1 VTAILMEGR
10 PLADRVRAEVAQ
22 EVRELG
28 EVGLATV
35 QVGED
40 EASSIYLRRKH
51 VAAGEAGIRSVD
63 RRLPEDIAEDELLAV
78 LRELNDDDSIDGVLV
93 QLPLPGHLDE
103 ARIISAVEPLKD
115 VDGFHPLNA
124 GQLYLGRPTHV
135 PATPL
140 GIMALLAENRI
151 ELEGARAV
159 VVGRS
164 DIVGKPIAHLLLQS
178 NATVTICHSR
188 TEDLER
194 HTLDADVLVVA
205 AGVPAIVSPDMV
217 KSGAAVVDVGINR
230 TAAGIVGDVDPGAID
245 RAGHLTPVPG
255 GVGPMTIAML
265 LRNALRAAR
274 YRRGLL
280 AFPETRR

>member
-1 VTAILMEGR
+1 VTATLLEGR
-10 PLADRVRAEVAQ
+10 PLAERIRAEVAD

-28 EVGLATV
+28 EIGLATV

-40 EASSIYLRRKH
+40 PASSIYLRRKH
-51 VAAGEAGIRSVD
+51 EAAAEAGIRSID
-63 RRLPEDIAEDELLAV
+63 HKLPTETPEGELLAI
-78 LRELNDDDSIDGVLV
+78 LAELNADDSIDGILV
-93 QLPLPGHLDE
+93 QLPLPEGLDE
-103 ARIISAVEPLKD
+103 ARVIAAVDPVKD

-140 GIMALLAENRI
+140 GIMALLAEHRI
-151 ELEGARAV
+151 GLEGARAV

-188 TEDLER
+188 TDELAR

-205 AGVPAIVSPDMV
+205 AGVPDIVSADMV
-217 KSGAAVVDVGINR
+217 KSGSTVVDVGINR
-230 TAAGIVGDVDPGAID
+230 TEAGLVGDVDPGAAA
-245 RAGHLTPVPG
+245 RAGHITPVPG

-265 LRNALRAAR
+265 LRNTLRAAR

-280 AFPETRR
+280 AFPEIRR

>member
-1 VTAILMEGR
+1 MTASLMKGTE
-10 PLADRVRAEVAQ
+10 LAARIRAEVAD
-22 EVRELG
+22 EVKELG
-28 EVGLATV
+28 EIGLATV

-40 EASSIYLRRKH
+40 PASTIYLRKKH
-51 VAAGEAGIRSVD
+51 EAAEEAGIRSVD
-63 RRLPEDIAEDELLAV
+63 RKLPAETSENELLEVVA
-78 LRELNDDDSIDGVLV
+78 ELNADDSIDGILV
-93 QLPLPGHLDE
+93 QLPLPEQIDE
-103 ARIISAVEPLKD
+103 ARVIVAVDPVKD
-115 VDGFHPLNA
+115 VDGFHPFNA

-140 GIMALLAENRI
+140 GIMALLAEHRI
-151 ELEGARAV
+151 ALEGVRAV

-178 NATVTICHSR
+178 NSTVTICHSR
-188 TEDLER
+188 TDELAR

-205 AGVPAIVSPDMV
+205 AGVAGVVSADMI
-217 KSGAAVVDVGINR
+217 KAGSTVVDVGINR
-230 TAAGIVGDVDPGAID
+230 TDAGLVGDVDPGAID

-265 LRNALRAAR
+265 LRNTLRAAR

>member
-78 LRELNDDDSIDGVLV
+78 LRELNDEDSIDGVLV

-151 ELEGARAV
+151 ELEGTRAV